1 MNNEQNQI
9 FRYNG
14 SSISFQKGDSVMV
27 NATEM
32 AKPFGKRPVDWLQN
46 QQAKEF
52 ITALAEVR
60 KSTSADLVKVTK
72 GGYNKKGQ
80 GTWMHEDVALE
91 FARWLSPMFAI
102 WCNDRIKELL
112 TKGHTEIH
120 QIPEPSEPVL
130 TSTFD
135 ISSLTGRPHDRIMKD
150 IRKILEQG
158 AGADDFIPI
167 FRPVQTESGMKE
179 YESYDI
185 TPKGLLTLATGYP
198 PLLRDRIAARYA
210 ELTGGGSAY
219 AGAQPACRN
228 RTEKAK
234 APEAE
239 PEEKKS
245 GPDRTKGG
253 ADPRLEME
261 FLKERIRRMEK
272 QLRRLSLLP
281 ETPNEDI
288 FRQFPQYHSVS
299 VPMPTPDDLYN
310 SMTFDNVRKKLY
322 CDLGIEFSPISLSK
336 YLEAHGF
343 VTNEGKDRLKPTK
356 KAVDDNWI
364 LYPVE
369 IPDEEDGIR
378 LWRPK
383 FTERGYMILVGRIRD
398 YGAFKY

>member
-1 MNNEQNQI
+1 MNEIKIFNNPDFGQIRTLDLDNQPYFVGSDIAKILGYQRPNDAITQHVDNEDTVKHRISDNQGVPHDYLFINESGVYALI
-9 FRYNG
+9 FG
-14 SSISFQKGDSVMV
+14 SKLPKAKAFKRWVTSEVLPSIRKTGNYSISESS
-27 NATEM
+27 
-32 AKPFGKRPVDWLQN
+32 R
-46 QQAKEF
+46 
-52 ITALAEVR
+52 
-60 KSTSADLVKVTK
+60 
-72 GGYNKKGQ
+72 
-80 GTWMHEDVALE
+80 
-91 FARWLSPMFAI
+91 
-102 WCNDRIKELL
+102 
-112 TKGHTEIH
+112 
-120 QIPEPSEPVL
+120 PVL

-219 AGAQPACRN
+219 AGAQPARRN

-253 ADPRLEME
+253 ADPRMEME

-398 YGAFKY
+398 YGAFEY

>member
-1 MNNEQNQI
+1 MNEIQI
-9 FRYNG
+9 FNNPHFGEIRTAGTSDNPLFCLSDLCKCLGLSAKGVNQRLSDEVISNYPITDKLGRTQQALFVNEDG
-14 SSISFQKGDSVMV
+14 LYDVILDSRKPEARAFRKWVTSEVLPSIRKTGNYSISESS
-27 NATEM
+27 
-32 AKPFGKRPVDWLQN
+32 R
-46 QQAKEF
+46 
-52 ITALAEVR
+52 
-60 KSTSADLVKVTK
+60 S
-72 GGYNKKGQ
+72 
-80 GTWMHEDVALE
+80 
-91 FARWLSPMFAI
+91 
-102 WCNDRIKELL
+102 
-112 TKGHTEIH
+112 
-120 QIPEPSEPVL
+120 VL

-179 YESYDI
+179 YEAYDV

-239 PEEKKS
+239 PEGKKS

-310 SMTFDNVRKKLY
+310 SMTFDNVRRKLY
-322 CDLGIEFSPISLSK
+322 CDLGIEFSPISLSE

-378 LWRPK
+378 LWQPK
-383 FTERGYMILVGRIRD
+383 FTERGYMILVSRIRD
-398 YGAFKY
+398 YGAFEY